1 MQDISTF
8 DIIIVAIT
16 FLLGLKGLFRGFIKE
31 VFGLIGIVGGIFV
44 ASRAAKEIGDLI
56 APVLAL
62 ENESSIKLLG
72 FIVGLVGFWIII
84 YIIGM
89 ILSKMS
95 SMSGLGL
102 IDRIF
107 GFIFG
112 AGKVFLIVSIIVY
125 ALSQVTVFKEKME
138 ANFAKTATYPL
149 LLNVGAYI
157 IKLDLAKAT
166 TTVEKTVDQAVEA
179 SKEAVSEMTQ
189 EIIKE
194 KTQEVVDA
202 VKETSKEM
210 AEEVKQKVEE
220 TIETTKEEIKEKVIE
235 VEKVVDQEI
244 KEAKEEI
251 K

>member
-1 MQDISTF
+1 MQDISMF

-44 ASRAAKEIGDLI
+44 ASRAAKDIGDLI
-56 APVLAL
+56 APLLAL
-62 ENESSIKLLG
+62 DNESTIKLIG
-72 FIVGLVGFWIII
+72 FIAGLVGFWIII
-84 YIIGM
+84 YLIGM

-95 SMSGLGL
+95 SMSGLGI

-125 ALSQVTVFKEKME
+125 ALSQVNVFKEKLE
-138 ANFAKTATYPL
+138 TNFGKTVTYPL
-149 LLNVGAYI
+149 LLDVGAYI
-157 IKLDLAKAT
+157 IKLDLAKT
-166 TTVEKTVDQAVEA
+166 TTAVEKSVDEAVKA
-179 SKEAVSEMTQ
+179 SKEAVSEVTK
-189 EIIKE
+189 EVIKE
-194 KTQEVVDA
+194 KTEEVIEA
-202 VKETSKEM
+202 VKQNSKEIA
-210 AEEVKQKVEE
+210 AEVKQTVEQSVETVSKEVKQKA
-220 TIETTKEEIKEKVIE
+220 IE
-235 VEKVVDQEI
+235 VEKVVDKEI